1 MAFTIRAW
9 SRRTLRQTFCQL
21 MACQPEAT
29 SGAAP
34 ASVAAADISA
44 CLPESVGQ
52 DSLVTKDQ
60 REVCRLSPWGDLAAE
75 AQPLSAPLQNG
86 IRLLPPPLP
95 AAPKAP
101 LAVRFPGLSP
111 VQGDDGLTTFR
122 RCHSVG

>member
-34 ASVAAADISA
+34 ASACAADISA

-60 REVCRLSPWGDLAAE
+60 REVCTLAGGVMLTDDATPIRPITGRPSLAPSSLTRRPIGFSCESLSQVTIA
-75 AQPLSAPLQNG
+75 
-86 IRLLPPPLP
+86 
-95 AAPKAP
+95 
-101 LAVRFPGLSP
+101 
-111 VQGDDGLTTFR
+111 
-122 RCHSVG
+122 C